1 MLQLDTHAMLDVFF
15 NQHKPLQ
22 YRARTI
28 ISHPNDTQSSVFYI
42 KNGYLRVFRISE
54 QGEEL
59 TLTMLKPKDF
69 FPLTYGMT
77 NTSALNSYYL
87 ETITPLEIWKVRI
100 DQFVSFVKSE
110 PAIYQEL
117 TQRVLL
123 RFDNMLTKMEYLVF
137 NNAYTKVAA
146 TVISCARKFGE
157 VKGDTII
164 IPVPLTHKDIATLI
178 GITRETT
185 SLEMKK
191 LEKQGYI
198 ARNGKQL
205 VVKSL
210 DKLEETI
217 YIQTGT
223 RNHFYNSI

>member
-1 MLQLDTHAMLDVFF
+1 MLQLDTHAKLDVFF
-15 NQHKPLQ
+15 NQYKPLQ

-28 ISHPNDTQSSVFYI
+28 ISHPNDAQSSVFYI
-42 KNGYLRVFRISE
+42 KSGYLRVFRISE

-59 TLTMLKPKDF
+59 TLTILKPKDF

-77 NTSALNSYYL
+77 NSTALNAYYL

-110 PAIYQEL
+110 PEIYAEL
-117 TQRVLL
+117 TERVLI
-123 RFDNMLTKMEYLVF
+123 RFDSMLTKMEYLVF

-146 TVISCARKFGE
+146 TIISCARKFG
-157 VKGDTII
+157 VSNGNKIT

-191 LEKQGYI
+191 LEKQGFVT
-198 ARNGKQL
+198 RNGKQL
-205 VVKSL
+205 IVKNIT
-210 DKLEETI
+210 KLEESV
-217 YIQTGT
+217 YLLTGAK
-223 RNHFYNSI
+223 NIVYNPL

>member
-1 MLQLDTHAMLDVFF
+1 MLQQDILQKLDVFF
-15 NQHKPLQ
+15 NQYKPLQ
-22 YRARTI
+22 YKSRTI

-42 KNGYLRVFRISE
+42 KSGFLRVFRISE

-59 TLTMLKPKDF
+59 TLTILKPKDF

-77 NTSALNSYYL
+77 NSTSVNSYYL

-110 PAIYQEL
+110 PDVYYEL
-117 TQRVLL
+117 TERILV
-123 RFDNMLTKMEYLVF
+123 RFDSVLTKMEYLVF

-146 TVISCARKFGE
+146 TLISCARKFGQIN
-157 VKGDTII
+157 GDYVLLS
-164 IPVPLTHKDIATLI
+164 VPLTHKDIATLI

-191 LEKQGYI
+191 LEKQGYLS
-198 ARNGKQL
+198 RSGKQL
-205 VVKSL
+205 LIKNI
-210 DKLEETI
+210 DKLEQEVL
-217 YIQTGT
+217 IQTGAKT
-223 RNHFYNSI
+223 SLYHSL

>member
-1 MLQLDTHAMLDVFF
+1 MLQLDTHAKLDVFF
-15 NQHKPLQ
+15 NQYKPLQ

-28 ISHPNDTQSSVFYI
+28 ISHPNDAQSSVFYI
-42 KNGYLRVFRISE
+42 KGGYLRVFRISE

-59 TLTMLKPKDF
+59 TLTILKPKDF

-77 NTSALNSYYL
+77 DSSALNSYYL
-87 ETITPLEIWKVRI
+87 ETVTPLEIWKVRI
-100 DQFVSFVKSE
+100 DQFVSFIKSE
-110 PAIYQEL
+110 PEIYQEL
-117 TQRVLL
+117 TERVLI

-146 TVISCARKFGE
+146 TIISCARKFGE
-157 VKGDTII
+157 RKGETVI

-191 LEKQGYI
+191 LEKQGHI
-198 ARNGKQL
+198 ARIGKQL
-205 VVKSL
+205 IIK
-210 DKLEETI
+210 DINKLEEII
-217 YIQTGT
+217 YMQTGT
-223 RNHFYNSI
+223 KTLLYNTI